1 MTKRR
6 DDGGYT
12 LIELLLVIVVLATL
26 ATIVVAS
33 VGGFRVEAE
42 ESGCKADR
50 YVLRVAAEGYFAQH
64 HPSAE
69 LPEEGVGP
77 DRYERGLV
85 EAGFLRQTSKYY
97 DLDSSGELHAVGPP
111 CP

>member
-6 DDGGYT
+6 GDGGYT

-33 VGGFRVEAE
+33 VGGFKADAE
-42 ESGCKADR
+42 ESGCKADG
-50 YVLRVAAEGYFAQH
+50 YVLQVATEAFFAQH

-69 LPEEGVGP
+69 LPEDGVGP

-85 EAGFLRQTSKYY
+85 EAGFLRRTSTYY
-97 DLDSSGELHAVGPP
+97 DLDADGQLHAVGPP